1 MKSELQLVPVSPM
14 SITFYEGVVEGAL
27 LDEVIE
33 LARPLKGKKVVMLN
47 ATAYGGGVSEIFSTF
62 VPALQSLGIKVEW
75 RILPPDMAFFEVTK
89 SLHNALQG
97 ADYDFTDKAKKTYL
111 DYNRKVAKMLE
122 ALKADVYEIHDPQPL
137 AAIEYAKLK
146 NTVWRCHIDTTA
158 PNQAVWDYLSP
169 FIDKYEELIFTL
181 PEFAHPGLE
190 HSSLNFI
197 TPTIDPLSVKNAQ
210 LDHSVAR
217 AVVRTFG
224 IDVTRPLVTQ
234 VSRFDPWK
242 DPRGVID
249 AYRLAKKQVKGLQLA
264 LVGSMAHDDP
274 EGAEI
279 LKDIEHYAA
288 KDPDIHILTNLG
300 GVGEIEVNAFQT
312 FSGAVIQKSLR
323 EGFGLTVAEGMWKC
337 RPVIGGNVG
346 GIKAQ
351 IKDGETGFLVDS
363 VEQCAQRIVESL
375 AGGPKIAKMGQKAH
389 SYVKHH
395 FTHPRLI
402 RDHLRLWHK
411 LLDHKH

>member
-1 MKSELQLVPVSPM
+1 MKQGLQLVPVSPL
-14 SITFYEGVVEGAL
+14 SITFYEGVVDQSL

-62 VPALQSLGIKVEW
+62 VPALHSLGIDVEW
-75 RILPPDMAFFEVTK
+75 RVLPVDMDFFEITK
-89 SLHNALQG
+89 SLHNAMQG
-97 ADYDFTDKAKKTYL
+97 ADYDFSDKAKKKYL
-111 DYNRKVAKMLE
+111 DYNRKVAGMLKG
-122 ALKADVYEIHDPQPL
+122 LKADIYEIHDPQPVAVL
-137 AAIEYAKLK
+137 EFADLP
-146 NTVWRCHIDTTA
+146 NTIWRCHIDTTA
-158 PNQAVWDYLSP
+158 PNQQVWDFLSQY
-169 FIDKYEELIFTL
+169 IDQYEELIFTL
-181 PEFAHPGLE
+181 PEFAHPGLKG
-190 HSSLNFI
+190 SLNFI
-197 TPTIDPLSVKNAQ
+197 TPTIDPLSVKNAH
-210 LDHSVAR
+210 LDDTVAR
-217 AVVRTFG
+217 AIVRTFG
-224 IDVTRPLVTQ
+224 VDVTRPLVTQ

-242 DPRGVID
+242 DPKGVVE

-274 EGAEI
+274 EGAQI
-279 LKDIEHYAA
+279 LADMEKFAC
-288 KDPDIHILTNLG
+288 KDPDIHLLTNLG

-312 FSGAVIQKSLR
+312 YSAAVIQKSLR
-323 EGFGLTVAEGMWKC
+323 EGFGLTVAEGMWKK

-363 VEQCAQRIVESL
+363 VEQCAERIVQSVH
-375 AGGPKIAKMGQKAH
+375 GGAKIDKMGKKAH
-389 SYVKHH
+389 DYVRQH

-411 LLDHKH
+411 LLDHRH